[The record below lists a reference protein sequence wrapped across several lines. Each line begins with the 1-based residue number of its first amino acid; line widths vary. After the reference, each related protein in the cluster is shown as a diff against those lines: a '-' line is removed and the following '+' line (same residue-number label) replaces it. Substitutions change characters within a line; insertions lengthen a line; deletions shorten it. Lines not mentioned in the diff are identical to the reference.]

1 MLAAGQEGNGES
13 GACDACS
20 QQQDCW
26 GQKTKCSHSSWV
38 GSMTTP
44 SMPWS
49 PEVTGDASFTA
60 RVARVASYRTLWFL
74 IADR

>member
-1 MLAAGQEGNGES
+1 MARAVPVMLAANS
-13 GACDACS
+13 
-20 QQQDCW
+20 
-26 GQKTKCSHSSWV
+26 KTAGVRRPSVPIAAGWAP
-38 GSMTTP
+38 P